1 VAEGCIELKKV
12 SENVIFDM
20 ELLKRKIVTE
30 IIVCDSF
37 NIQITI
43 PFSSLIAKN
52 NQYYKKTAF
61 LRMFFG

>member
-1 VAEGCIELKKV
+1 
-12 SENVIFDM
+12 VIFDM